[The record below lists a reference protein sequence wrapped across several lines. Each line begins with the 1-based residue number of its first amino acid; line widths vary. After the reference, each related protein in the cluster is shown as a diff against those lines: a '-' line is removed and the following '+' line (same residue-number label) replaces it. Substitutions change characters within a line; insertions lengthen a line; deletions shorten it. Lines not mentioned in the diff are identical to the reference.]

1 MNKIFG
7 EFTEDFDS
15 NYQSLELS
23 FDNVDISIKRQWRNH
38 RLSAYFLA
46 DYLENLLPINDDNP
60 DIGDRLEECKSTVS
74 FIGNELLENAIKF
87 KSINRNYPVKLGI
100 HFFNN
105 LEENL
110 KEIDIIVF
118 TKNSIDEQNL
128 EKFQEFIQKLLSF
141 DTNELYVKQIE
152 KTAEA
157 DDIDASGLGLLSI
170 INDYSAKLG
179 WKFDQKFHNSPI
191 TMVTTM
197 AQIVVKL

>member
-87 KSINRNYPVKLGI
+87 KSINRNYPVKFGI

-105 LEENL
+105 FEENL

-179 WKFDQKFHNSPI
+179 WKFDQKSHKSPI

>member
-7 EFTEDFDS
+7 EFIEDFDS
-15 NYQSLELS
+15 SYQSLELS

-46 DYLENLLPINDDNP
+46 DYLENLLPINNDHS
-60 DIGDRLEECKSTVS
+60 DINDRLEECKNTVS

-87 KSINRNYPVKLGI
+87 KSLNCSYPVKFGI

-110 KEIDIIVF
+110 KEIYIIVF

-141 DTNELYVKQIE
+141 DTNDLYIKQIE

-170 INDYSAKLG
+170 INDYSAKVS
-179 WKFDQKFHNSPI
+179 WKFDQKSHNPPI
-191 TMVTTM
+191 TVVTTM
-197 AQIVVKL
+197 AQIVIKL

>member
-7 EFTEDFDS
+7 EYTEDFDS

-87 KSINRNYPVKLGI
+87 KSINRNYPVKFGI

-105 LEENL
+105 FEENL

-179 WKFDQKFHNSPI
+179 WKFDQKSHKSPI

>member
-7 EFTEDFDS
+7 EYTEDFDS

-179 WKFDQKFHNSPI
+179 WKFDQKSHKSPI